1 VEIISVKIAVTSS
14 KLSSRAKTKLEK
26 LAKYVTER
34 FFFTKQY
41 ITCTKIS

>member
-14 KLSSRAKTKLEK
+14 KPSSRTKTKLEK

-34 FFFTKQY
+34 FFFIKQY
-41 ITCTKIS
+41 IICTKIN